1 MGRNN
6 ILNFIESKEVFH
18 DEPLTFIGWP
28 HSILFYV
35 PPQGRAESGTKPFEI
50 EISSSRTMLRSGDAI
65 GQQTR

>member
-1 MGRNN
+1 MGRHH

-35 PPQGRAESGTKPFEI
+35 PPQGRAESGTEPFGI
-50 EISSSRTMLRSGDAI
+50 AISSPRTILRSGDAI